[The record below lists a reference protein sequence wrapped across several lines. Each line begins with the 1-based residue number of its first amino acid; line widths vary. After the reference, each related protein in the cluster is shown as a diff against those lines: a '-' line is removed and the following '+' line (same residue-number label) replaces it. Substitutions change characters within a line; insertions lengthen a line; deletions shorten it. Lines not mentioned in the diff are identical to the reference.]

1 MEDRYPFDPTV
12 FDGSQVWYPA
22 YHIACL
28 PADSPAADL
37 HRAVTQGVRA
47 AYNDLVQRDTA
58 VKRYWETGDRDDWF
72 ERDLMSEVLP
82 TYLETVDGAELGRL
96 PSSSPVVVEASSK
109 KKVTIIAF
117 DDGIIDLPDMVRSM
131 ITVAEA
137 FTPEIKDQDYERE
150 RFFFKKSADRRTLV
164 ALREAHLVTLRALRQ
179 RVIEAMMMPH

>member
-1 MEDRYPFDPTV
+1 MIENRMEDRYPFDPTV

-47 AYNDLVQRDTA
+47 AYKALVQRDAA

-82 TYLETVDGAELGRL
+82 TYLETVDNAELGRL
-96 PSSSPVVVEASSK
+96 PSVVDAQEAT
-109 KKVTIIAF
+109 KVTIIAY

-150 RFFFKKSADRRTLV
+150 RFFFKKSADRRALV
-164 ALREAHLVTLRALRQ
+164 ALREAHLVTLRALRE
-179 RVIEAMMMPH
+179 RVMQAMMK